1 MIDKYRLTK
10 TQTRNWKT
18 KH

>member
-1 MIDKYRLTK
+1 MIHKYRLTK